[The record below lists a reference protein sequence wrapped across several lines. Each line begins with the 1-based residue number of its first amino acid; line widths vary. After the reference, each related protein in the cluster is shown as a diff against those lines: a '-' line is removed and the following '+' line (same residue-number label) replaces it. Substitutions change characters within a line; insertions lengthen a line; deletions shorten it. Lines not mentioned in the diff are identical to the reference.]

1 MSLVVIE
8 NSTIARMASDPQFV
22 QSFPCLKSARTVR
35 RGCGRCGR
43 KKTAGITDYA
53 DIKNCIAHLGHADK
67 NKLKEMLG
75 TDRIQVIYKSA
86 NSKAIK
92 LTF

>member
-1 MSLVVIE
+1 VNHFQKGSPTEKIPG
-8 NSTIARMASDPQFV
+8 TY
-22 QSFPCLKSARTVR
+22 R
-35 RGCGRCGR
+35 R
-43 KKTAGITDYA
+43 KTAGMTDYA
-53 DIKNCIAHLGHADK
+53 NIKSCIAHLGHADK

-86 NSKAIK
+86 SSKAIK